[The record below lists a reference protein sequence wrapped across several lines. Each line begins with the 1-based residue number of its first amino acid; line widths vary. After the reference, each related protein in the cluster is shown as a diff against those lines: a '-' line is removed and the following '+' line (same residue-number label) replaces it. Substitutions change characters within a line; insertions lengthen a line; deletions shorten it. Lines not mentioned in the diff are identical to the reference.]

1 VIEQPTGEG
10 PVESNRDRAIRL
22 GLVAV
27 ILIAILGGAYVISE
41 RNGLDIV
48 GEGGVNAQLIPKV
61 GEPAPE
67 LLVVT
72 TENQLVPLS
81 ALKGQ
86 PVWINFWG
94 AWCQPCRAEMPDVIR
109 AYDTLSAEGIVMLG
123 VNEGDTAEEALNYA
137 STVGINFPIVFP
149 IRPSDE
155 EIEQL
160 KASGQY
166 AGAIESLESAK
177 KWQIN
182 NWPTHFFIDTEGIV
196 RAVVI
201 APMTYETAL
210 DYGRMI
216 LPDGGLILPATP
228 ESSPEASP
236 TATPS
241 T

>member
-41 RNGLDIV
+41 RNGLDFV

-67 LLVVT
+67 LLAVT

-123 VNEGDTAEEALNYA
+123 VNEGDTTEEALNYA
-137 STVGINFPIVFP
+137 STVDINFPIVFP

-216 LPDGGLILPATP
+216 LPDGGPILPATP

>member
-1 VIEQPTGEG
+1 
-10 PVESNRDRAIRL
+10 
-22 GLVAV
+22 
-27 ILIAILGGAYVISE
+27 
-41 RNGLDIV
+41 
-48 GEGGVNAQLIPKV
+48 
-61 GEPAPE
+61 
-67 LLVVT
+67 
-72 TENQLVPLS
+72 
-81 ALKGQ
+81 
-86 PVWINFWG
+86 
-94 AWCQPCRAEMPDVIR
+94 MPDVIR

-137 STVGINFPIVFP
+137 STVDINFPIVFP